1 MYQNTLYLREFSLN
15 QSAGGVN
22 RGHRNAEFEFSD
34 PLTPL
39 RCNRWMT
46 LRNETV
52 LLARA
57 RELDQA
63 ALAEIHTA
71 YYGPLYRY
79 IMFRVS
85 DQHQAEDLTSEVFM
99 RLLTA
104 LRDGKAPETTLKG
117 WLYGVAANVVSDHHR
132 RSYRRP
138 QTELP
143 ETLTSDEGNPTE
155 ALDRTLQ
162 HSRLREA
169 MSDLTSEQQDVLA
182 LRFGYEMPIR
192 EVAETMG
199 KSEGAIKQLQARAV
213 AMLSKKLAW

>member
-1 MYQNTLYLREFSLN
+1 
-15 QSAGGVN
+15 
-22 RGHRNAEFEFSD
+22 
-34 PLTPL
+34 
-39 RCNRWMT
+39 MT
-46 LRNETV
+46 LRNESV

-57 RELDQA
+57 RELDQT

-71 YYGPLYRY
+71 YYGPLFRY

-85 DQHQAEDLTSEVFM
+85 DQHLAEDLTSEVFM

-104 LRDGKAPETTLKG
+104 LQDGKAPETTLKG

-132 RSYRRP
+132 RRYRRP

-143 ETLTSDEGNPTE
+143 ETLISNEGDPTE
-155 ALDRTLQ
+155 LLDRTLQ
-162 HSRLREA
+162 HTQLRAA
-169 MSDLTSEQQDVLA
+169 MKDLTQEQQDVLA

-199 KSEGAIKQLQARAV
+199 KTEGAIKQLQARAV
-213 AMLSKKLAW
+213 AKKKKKLAW